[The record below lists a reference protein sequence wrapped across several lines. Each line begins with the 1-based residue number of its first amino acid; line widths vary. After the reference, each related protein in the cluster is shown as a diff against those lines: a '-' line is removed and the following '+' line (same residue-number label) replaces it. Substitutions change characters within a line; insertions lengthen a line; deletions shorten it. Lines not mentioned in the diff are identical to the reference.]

1 MKVTIQDSQF
11 LKDMRNI
18 VNYSEGFLEG
28 AQKGENVFLQKLGRQ
43 IQAIAEE
50 YIDTMSRVD
59 PASLHHVYEWYQVGN
74 PNARLFEITSVAKAS
89 KLSFTVNFL
98 QSVSLANGA
107 KMPFY
112 DKASIMESGT
122 PVTIAP
128 KNSQVLVFNSNG
140 MPVFT
145 KKEVTVENPG
155 GDVQGRFQNTFE
167 EFFNNYIYSNLFDV
181 TGSRYTLSNPKQ
193 FSDNF
198 KSGKINGRVAGVSAG
213 YEWITKAGGSNV

>member
-1 MKVTIQDSQF
+1 MKVTIQDNQF

-18 VNYSEGFLEG
+18 INYSEGFLEG
-28 AQKGENVFLQKLGRQ
+28 AQKGENVFLQKLGKQ

-74 PNARLFEITSVAKAS
+74 PNARLFEITSVAKAT

-98 QSVSLANGA
+98 QSVSVANGA

-112 DKASIMESGT
+112 DKASVMESGT

-128 KNSQVLVFNSNG
+128 KDSQVLVFNSNG

-181 TGSRYTLSNPKQ
+181 TGSRNTLSKPKQ